1 MRAIFSA
8 FMFVGLLAACATTPR
23 PIVEGPISP
32 LTPEAARANQG
43 VGPNER
49 VRWGGEILDVMPGEN
64 QTCFEI
70 LSHELDVSGR
80 PRESRETDG
89 RFIACDKG
97 FYDPAVYSKERE
109 LTVVG
114 SLMEPETRKIGEA
127 DYLYPRLQIEKLY
140 LWPQYS
146 QFQRYPYYD
155 PFWGFPYSGFGYG
168 FGYRPFLFRGRGHY
182 W

>member
-1 MRAIFSA
+1 MRQILSTLALT
-8 FMFVGLLAACATTPR
+8 GLLGACATTPR
-23 PIVEGPISP
+23 PVVEGPISP

-49 VRWGGEILDVMPGEN
+49 VRWGGEILDVTPGEN

-89 RFIACDKG
+89 RFIACDDG

-114 SLMEPETRKIGEA
+114 TLTEPETRKIGEH
-127 DYLYPRLQIEKLY
+127 DYLYPRLRIEKLY
-140 LWPQYS
+140 LWPQLS
-146 QFQRYPYYD
+146 AFQRYPYYD
-155 PFWGFPYSGFGYG
+155 PFWGFPYSRYGYG
-168 FGYRPFLFRGRGHY
+168 FGYRPFFFRGRGYY